1 MNDKKQTKYHQINDG
16 LVLKPNE
23 NTPEKTTI
31 KQEQRVI
38 SHSQLDEFLTSDY
51 DVPKQQQNPIIAAK
65 GVDDNVSAQTSDVNN
80 LTASYQVFESSFSC
94 HEPTVACCDGFEHLI
109 IPLEHKKNTHVNTK
123 VGDIAHSNCTV
134 QVQTIVQLLNQNPQS
149 NIKLSDTAFTP
160 KQVNAVETIEKIP
173 VFPSKAFELDPH
185 PVVFELAPVKASN
198 TRENINQFDANVTQN
213 TKKIDSISERLNTNS
228 LNEKETESEIELVD
242 HLFEK
247 TTILGTNSE
256 SLVQSKLNKTAIEC
270 TGPFGVSFIE
280 KQSAIEE
287 NALNLRKLPAE
298 SKFITSIDNEFRQK
312 EPLTYH
318 SSLIEYALAT
328 INNVKKVIPTASK
341 RIEVNDIQNIN
352 RVLEAERVS
361 VLNPIGISD
370 SRSNF
375 DSSMRND
382 IAFSKDVNDL
392 LHNNQLN
399 ITVKDERPATIHWAH
414 ASQKVMP
421 SLEGA
426 LENLSDSINEVA
438 SSVSLQSTPHSLP
451 SVEQVFRA
459 QLNSIDQF
467 HIVENFKSHFA
478 QIDEA
483 ILKQSPSLS
492 ISLESQYLQ
501 GGKVQ
506 IDIEQGRLTIHFD
519 VSSSHVLAQ
528 LTQSLPDLKLVLN
541 ERYPQFNTQFSM
553 NDSDQQRQHQEERDE
568 QTEGEQS

>member
-1 MNDKKQTKYHQINDG
+1 MKITNDTMQNRPSNGVDVPTNHGAQLTEQGSRFNHLMNDKKQTKYHQINDG
-16 LVLKPNE
+16 LALTPNE
-23 NTPEKTTI
+23 NNPEKTTI

-51 DVPKQQQNPIIAAK
+51 DFPKKQQNPIIATK
-65 GVDDNVSAQTSDVNN
+65 GVDDNVSAQIRGANN
-80 LTASYQVFESSFSC
+80 VISTYQACELSLLC

-109 IPLEHKKNTHVNTK
+109 IPLEDKTTAHVNK
-123 VGDIAHSNCTV
+123 KIDEIAHSNCTV
-134 QVQTIVQLLNQNPQS
+134 QVQVQAEPIVQPLNKNPHS

-160 KQVNAVETIEKIP
+160 KQVNAIETIEKRP
-173 VFPSKAFELDPH
+173 VFPSKAFELAPH
-185 PVVFELAPVKASN
+185 PVVFELAPVKAN
-198 TRENINQFDANVTQN
+198 DTKNINQFDAITLPLPTSLTKSQYDNPNASSIDLLTSANIN
-213 TKKIDSISERLNTNS
+213 TVS
-228 LNEKETESEIELVD
+228 LNKAPV
-242 HLFEK
+242 
-247 TTILGTNSE
+247 TN
-256 SLVQSKLNKTAIEC
+256 
-270 TGPFGVSFIE
+270 
-280 KQSAIEE
+280 
-287 NALNLRKLPAE
+287 
-298 SKFITSIDNEFRQK
+298 
-312 EPLTYH
+312 
-318 SSLIEYALAT
+318 
-328 INNVKKVIPTASK
+328 NNVVASQ
-341 RIEVNDIQNIN
+341 IFMPEPSHGFHG
-352 RVLEAERVS
+352 S
-361 VLNPIGISD
+361 VLS
-370 SRSNF
+370 
-375 DSSMRND
+375 D

-399 ITVKDERPATIHWAH
+399 ITYKGELHTTIHWAH
-414 ASQKVMP
+414 APQKVMP
-421 SLEGA
+421 SLEAA
-426 LENLSDSINEVA
+426 LENLGDSINEVA
-438 SSVSLQSTPHSLP
+438 SSVSLQSTPHALP

-459 QLNSIDQF
+459 QLKSIDQI

-553 NDSDQQRQHQEERDE
+553 NDSDQQRQQQEERDE